1 MLEIKQSTQSRV
13 PVRLFL
19 AGVPVSAV
27 AAGFVTVQ
35 IVKSDGTTYSYTPV
49 GIDWGIF
56 NSGASLDT
64 GTYQLRLT
72 TTDTAATGSLM
83 YIVKATTSDAFVG
96 SIKIV
101 ANEEADTY
109 TRVVDLH
116 DETLGKWQIFT
127 TGPDANRLVLY
138 RQDGVT
144 VLKKFD
150 LADSGG
156 TSTVINPFRRTPV

>member
-19 AGVPVSAV
+19 AGTPVSAV
-27 AAGFVTVQ
+27 AAGSITVQ
-35 IVKSDGTTYSYTPV
+35 IVKSDGTTYSYTPT
-49 GIDWGIF
+49 GPDWSIF
-56 NSGASLDT
+56 NSGASAGS

-72 TTDTAATGSLM
+72 TTDTNTTGSLM
-83 YIVKATTSDAFVG
+83 YIVKAAATDAFVG

-138 RQDGVT
+138 RQDGTT

-156 TSTVINPFRRTPV
+156 TATVVNPFRRTPV